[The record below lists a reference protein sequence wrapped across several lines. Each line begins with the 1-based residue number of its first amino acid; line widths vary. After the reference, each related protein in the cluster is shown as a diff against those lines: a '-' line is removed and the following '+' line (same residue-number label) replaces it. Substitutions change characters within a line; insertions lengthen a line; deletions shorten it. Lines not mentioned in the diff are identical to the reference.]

1 MLHTCP
7 GGGIGRRGRFK
18 TCSSGEGSSPSWGTM
33 NDYELNEKFKKT
45 LVQFSRDNGIKMSDT
60 KFIKLL
66 RSWFEYL
73 SHDYSNDNVFAKD
86 YNKDTPSYQKFRELH
101 DSIINQCAEFIKSND
116 DVKCMIEDK
125 IDLVRK
131 EWNKSCDRII
141 FEPDV
146 RVYFG
151 IDGLD
156 IKNPEIDAGSD
167 SSLSLQVGSTSV
179 FEIC

>member
-1 MLHTCP
+1 
-7 GGGIGRRGRFK
+7 
-18 TCSSGEGSSPSWGTM
+18 M

-45 LVQFSRDNGIKMSDT
+45 LIQFSSDNGIKMSDPE
-60 KFIKLL
+60 FIKLL

-73 SHDYSNDNVFAKD
+73 SHDYANDNVFAKD
-86 YNKDTPSYQKFRELH
+86 YDKDTPSYQKFRKLH
-101 DSIINQCAEFIKSND
+101 NSIINQCIEFIKSND
-116 DVKCMIEDK
+116 DVKRMIEDK
-125 IDLVRK
+125 IYMVRK
-131 EWNKSCDRII
+131 EWNTSCDRII

-156 IKNPEIDAGSD
+156 IKNPDIGAVSD

-179 FEIC
+179 LEIC